1 MTTPLTIKTV
11 SRCNQLFSVKTLHP
25 TVSLIKFTGSAPLSQ
40 PVRLGLYAVWLTIG
54 GGGSPALFG
63 RREYDFSDGLLMVSS
78 PGQLVDNRW
87 WRGGCEEA
95 EGRLLCFHPSWIRLL
110 KSGREVGA
118 RSFFRYRPDEALHL
132 SLRECAVLLREME
145 SLEEELR
152 WGIDECSQ
160 AILGDRMG
168 LLLDYVGRFYKRQFI
183 TRREVEPDWVGA
195 TDAWLEHFFRSGL
208 ARRSALPTAEVL
220 AARAGCS
227 PAYFDD
233 ALKQATGK
241 DTRNYVNA
249 KRIALAES
257 LLQQGTLGVEEVAET
272 LGFPT
277 SRDFCALFR
286 RLRGEALGMPCCC
299 REAGVLN

>member
-1 MTTPLTIKTV
+1 MAQLTIKTV
-11 SRCNQLFSVKTLHP
+11 SRCNQLFSVETLHP
-25 TVSLIKFTGSAPLSQ
+25 TVSLIKLTGCAPLSQ
-40 PVRLGLYAVWLTIG
+40 PVRLGFYAVRLTIG

-63 RREYDFSDGLLMVSS
+63 RREYDFSDGLLVASS
-78 PGQLVDNRW
+78 PGQLVDDNW
-87 WRGGCEEA
+87 WRGDSEET

-110 KSGREVGA
+110 KSGRETGA
-118 RSFFRYRPDEALHL
+118 HSFFRYCPAEALHL
-132 SLRECAVLLREME
+132 SLRESTILFREMDG
-145 SLEEELR
+145 LEEELR

-160 AILGDRMG
+160 TILGDRMG

-183 TRREVEPDWVGA
+183 TRYEMESDWVGA
-195 TDAWLEHFFRSGL
+195 TDAWLEHFFRSGQ

-220 AARAGCS
+220 AARMGCS

-233 ALKQATGK
+233 ALKQTTGK

-257 LLQQGTLGVEEVAET
+257 LLQQGALGVEEVAEM

-277 SRDFCALFR
+277 GRDFCALFR
-286 RLRGEALGMPCCC
+286 RLRGEPFCMPCCC
-299 REAGVLN
+299 HETGILN